1 MVQKAIGI
9 SGKDSGIIKA
19 IPKDGGKFGYTGD
32 ITSVNGEIINN
43 LIKRGIYSSNCS
55 YCKW

>member
-19 IPKDGGKFGYTGD
+19 VPKDGGKFGYTGD
-32 ITSVNGEIINN
+32 ITSVNGE
-43 LIKRGIYSSNCS
+43 
-55 YCKW
+55 